1 MAGYL
6 FGLLVV
12 TVYGDGRVVGSH
24 RSRLRVQL
32 TGTARIVKVWP
43 GEVRVLGRV

>member
-1 MAGYL
+1 MSGYL

-12 TVYGDGRVVGSH
+12 TDYGTGRVVGSH

-32 TGTARIVKVWP
+32 TSNSRIVKVWP